1 MATMAL
7 LTEYRGRLLNHVEL
21 LYQRGERDL
30 AVAFFEALGCRVV
43 ATDRAIETGST
54 ILCVYPEPG
63 ECDIVNNVLYLSEVR
78 DVQWELERA
87 LAAAVEHDAA
97 LADAVTAFRHK
108 AATKPHGNPHFGLR
122 YPSFASLEAVVDR
135 LQHDLDPRLADRVS
149 VCVVRP
155 LDSQSMTEAL
165 IQAFV
170 ATDLVTA
177 GLFATGQLI
186 ELQAQELGG

>member
-1 MATMAL
+1 MAL

-30 AVAFFEALGCRVV
+30 AIAFFEALGCRVV
-43 ATDRAIETGST
+43 ATDREIETGST
-54 ILCVYPEPG
+54 ILCVYPEPD

-87 LAAAVEHDAA
+87 LG
-97 LADAVTAFRHK
+97 DAVGRDPVLAGAVAAFRHK
-108 AATKPHGNPHFGLR
+108 AATAPHGNPHFGLR
-122 YPSFASLEAVVDR
+122 YPSFAGLEAVLDR
-135 LQHDLDPRLADRVS
+135 LQHGLDECLRDRVS

-155 LDSQSMTEAL
+155 SDSASMTDDL

-177 GLFATGQLI
+177 GLFTTGQLI
-186 ELQAQELGG
+186 ELQAQELG

>member
-1 MATMAL
+1 MAL

-30 AVAFFEALGCRVV
+30 AIAFFEALGCRVV
-43 ATDRAIETGST
+43 ATDREIETGST
-54 ILCVYPEPG
+54 ILCVYPEPD

-78 DVQWELERA
+78 DPQWELERA
-87 LAAAVEHDAA
+87 LAGAVDRDPALAAAVA
-97 LADAVTAFRHK
+97 AFRHK
-108 AATKPHGNPHFGLR
+108 AATAPHGNPHFGLR
-122 YPSFASLEAVVDR
+122 YPSFAALEAVLDR
-135 LQHDLDPRLADRVS
+135 LEHELDARLRDRVS

-155 LDSQSMTEAL
+155 SDSASMTDAL

-177 GLFATGQLI
+177 GLFTTGQLI
-186 ELQAQELGG
+186 ELQAQELGPG

>member
-1 MATMAL
+1 MAL

-21 LYQRGERDL
+21 LYQRGEREL
-30 AVAFFEALGCRVV
+30 AVAFFEALGCQVV
-43 ATDRAIETGST
+43 ETGREIETGST

-63 ECDIVNNVLYLSEVR
+63 ECDILNNVLYLSEVR
-78 DVQWELERA
+78 DAQWELERA
-87 LAAAVEHDAA
+87 LGEAAGRDRA
-97 LADAVTAFRHK
+97 LAEAVAAFRHK
-108 AATKPHGNPHFGLR
+108 AATAPHGNPHFGLR
-122 YPSFASLEAVVDR
+122 HPSFASLEAVLDR
-135 LQHDLDPRLADRVS
+135 LEHDLDPRLRDRLS

-155 LDSQSMTEAL
+155 RDGASMTDDL